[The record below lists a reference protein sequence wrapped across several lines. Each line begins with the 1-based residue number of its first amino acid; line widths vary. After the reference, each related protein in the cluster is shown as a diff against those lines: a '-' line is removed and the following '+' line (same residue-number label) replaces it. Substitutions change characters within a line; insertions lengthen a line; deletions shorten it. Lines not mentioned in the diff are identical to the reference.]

1 MSSTIRCVVHII
13 RILVRAHVWVTAH
26 CRFLIIAHSLHAR
39 RRRRH
44 PHSRRLVSEPQQV
57 GRDGARPAGGDG
69 TCADTVRRCVE
80 HFSLRRRHV
89 DERNCVSLI
98 SSRIVRNEGSIKLF
112 IHATNYA
119 CISKYGHRET
129 ETGELES
136 ERERR
141 DGQTEVISFSICISH
156 SLPVSETAFVLGVFR
171 SDYAASIRAPTTNF
185 ILCTTK
191 TTPSYQREP
200 PALPL
205 PPGPLSTAVVAARC

>member
-1 MSSTIRCVVHII
+1 MPADADA
-13 RILVRAHVWVTAH
+13 ILT
-26 CRFLIIAHSLHAR
+26 
-39 RRRRH
+39 
-44 PHSRRLVSEPQQV
+44 RRLVSAPRQV
-57 GRDGARPAGGDG
+57 GRRRDGARPAGGDR
-69 TCADTVRRCVE
+69 TCAETVRRRVE
-80 HFSLRRRHV
+80 HFSLIRRHV

-136 ERERR
+136 ERETR
-141 DGQTEVISFSICISH
+141 DGQTEVISFSVCIYH
-156 SLPVSETAFVLGVFR
+156 SLPVSETAFVLVVFR
-171 SDYAASIRAPTTNF
+171 SDNAARMLRAPTTNL
-185 ILCTTK
+185 ILSTTM
-191 TTPSYQREP
+191 TTPSHQREL